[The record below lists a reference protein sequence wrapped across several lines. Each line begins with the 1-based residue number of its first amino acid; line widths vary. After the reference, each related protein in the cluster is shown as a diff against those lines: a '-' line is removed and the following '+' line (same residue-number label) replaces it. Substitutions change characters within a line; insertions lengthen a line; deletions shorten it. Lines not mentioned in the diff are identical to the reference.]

1 MMDMEEPRPDNEG
14 LISWLKN
21 TGGFFGRHTM
31 LWLEILVFILLY
43 IANRYAYQ
51 RDRAVVE
58 TLKRELVDMEYQSL
72 GVTSDVSAKSKRSY
86 IEKIV
91 EDGNTGLSTGG
102 ESPYILP
109 K

>member
-1 MMDMEEPRPDNEG
+1 MTDMENPGQNTEG
-14 LISWLKN
+14 LVSWLKS

-31 LWLEILVFILLY
+31 LWLEILLFILLY

-58 TLKRELVDMEYQSL
+58 SLKRELVDMEYQAL

-86 IEKIV
+86 IEKVV
-91 EDGNTGLSTGG
+91 ESGNAGLSIRG

>member
-1 MMDMEEPRPDNEG
+1 MEVKKQGDEG
-14 LISWLKN
+14 LVSWLKS

-31 LWLEILVFILLY
+31 LWLEILFFILLY

-51 RDRAVVE
+51 RDRALAE
-58 TLKRELVDMEYQSL
+58 TLKRELVDMEYQAL

-86 IEKIV
+86 IEKVV
-91 EDGNTGLSTGG
+91 ESGRTGLSTSG